1 MKGLLLKDYYIVK
14 NSVLILTVVF
24 IIIGASLSYL
34 STPWVL
40 TVLATVLLGMI
51 VTTTITLD
59 KTSRWIKT
67 VLTTRISRRTYVD
80 SKYISYLGISLI
92 GLVFGIVFGYIASTV
107 IGSNNDGV
115 MIFVCI
121 SVAMALLAGGI
132 ILPFYFLTDETK
144 SILGS
149 IISYPVSA
157 GIFIGLFLLLGNHL
171 STYLIVLTVS
181 LVVYIISW
189 ILTKKVLLI
198 RDL

>member
-1 MKGLLLKDYYIVK
+1 MKGLLLKDYYIIK
-14 NSVLILTVVF
+14 SSLLILAVVF
-24 IIIGASLSYL
+24 VVIGASLSYL

-59 KTSRWIKT
+59 KTSGWIKT
-67 VLTTRISRRTYVD
+67 VLTTQISRGTYTD
-80 SKYISYLGISLI
+80 SKYISYLGLSLI
-92 GLVFGIVFGYIASTV
+92 GLAFGIIFGYIASTV
-107 IGSNNDGV
+107 IGKSSDGAMV
-115 MIFVCI
+115 FVCV

-149 IISYPVSA
+149 IIAYPVSA
-157 GIFIGLFLLLGNHL
+157 GVFIGLFLLLGNHL
-171 STYLIVLTVS
+171 STYVIILVVS
-181 LVVYIISW
+181 LAAFIVSW
-189 ILTKKVLLI
+189 VLTKKVLLV